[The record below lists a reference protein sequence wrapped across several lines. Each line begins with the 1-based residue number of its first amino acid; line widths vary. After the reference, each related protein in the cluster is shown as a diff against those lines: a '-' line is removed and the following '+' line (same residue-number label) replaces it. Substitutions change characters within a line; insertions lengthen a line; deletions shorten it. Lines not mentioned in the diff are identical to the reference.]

1 MHGYGVWI
9 TKCQLDEAI
18 SSSRSS
24 PTKLIRNLLSVF
36 FSNATLASSSAL
48 GTGKNPALDQNI
60 LSAIIGKSIVFLLS
74 LTLENI
80 CVICMCHLAKVVT
93 KL

>member
-60 LSAIIGKSIVFLLS
+60 LSAIIGKSI
-74 LTLENI
+74 N
-80 CVICMCHLAKVVT
+80 CVLVEPHPEKYLHVSPCQGCHKVVE
-93 KL
+93 